1 MRDAFIAELHEIAAK
16 DPAVLLLSGDI
27 GFKVF
32 DRFRD
37 TYPGRYMN
45 MGVAEANM
53 VGVSAGLALSGKR
66 PVAYT
71 IVPFLTM
78 RAFEQIRVDVAMQHQ
93 PVMIVGVGG
102 GLAYDILGPTHHSI
116 EDVSLMRSLPGM
128 TVLTPADPNQVRAAT
143 RAAYDLAG
151 PVYIRLGKNGEPDLG
166 TGDHPF
172 EIGRPTLM
180 RGGDDAVIIASGAIL
195 SVAIDAAA
203 KLGDDRISCSVVNL
217 HSVKPIDAGTL
228 LDWIGDKRAIV
239 TLEEH
244 SIIGGTGSAVAEIV
258 AEAGLGVP
266 LKRLGIRDRFTFE
279 VGSREWLL
287 NRHGLDAQSV
297 ADAVKSLIA

>member
-1 MRDAFIAELHEIAAK
+1 MRDAFIAELHDIAAA

-37 TYPGRYMN
+37 AYPGRYMN

-53 VGVSAGLALSGKR
+53 IGVSAGLALGGKR

-116 EDVSLMRSLPGM
+116 EDVSLMRALPGM
-128 TVLTPADPNQVRAAT
+128 TVMVPADPAQARLAT
-143 RAAYDLAG
+143 RAAHELAG
-151 PVYIRLGKNGEPDLG
+151 PAYVRLGKNGEPDLG
-166 TGDHPF
+166 TGAAPF
-172 EIGRPTLM
+172 EIGRPTLV
-180 RGGDDAVIIASGAIL
+180 RDGDDAVIVASGPIL
-195 SVAIDAAA
+195 SVALDAVDR
-203 KLGDDRISCSVVNL
+203 LGRDGVSCSVVNL
-217 HSVKPIDAGTL
+217 HTIKPINEESL
-228 LDWIGDKRAIV
+228 LRLIGGKRAIV

-258 AEAGLGVP
+258 AEAGVGAP

-279 VGSREWLL
+279 VGSRDWLL
-287 NRHGLDAQSV
+287 EQHGLDARSV
-297 ADAVKSLIA
+297 ADSVRTLLA